1 MTPLRYVVT
10 VTAVVEK
17 PSAHRNAEG
26 DHPLI
31 EVEQDLYMQTVER
44 IDLEAI
50 ICAVNE
56 PLKPA

>member
-26 DHPLI
+26 VYPLI
-31 EVEQDLYMQTVER
+31 EVEMDLYSQTVEH

-56 PLKPA
+56 PAKAP

>member
-10 VTAVVEK
+10 VTVVVEK

-26 DHPLI
+26 VYPLI
-31 EVEQDLYMQTVER
+31 EVEQDVYCQNVEH

-56 PLKPA
+56 PARKP